1 MTVDLQEWVG
11 RTKIEEDVASGER
24 ARRLAV
30 LLGDEAAA
38 EPAVLFPLGH
48 WLQFPEDDVPMS
60 ELGDDGHALLGG
72 FMPPVGLTRRMWA
85 GSALEF
91 HSPIRPGQALARTST
106 IESVTEK
113 AGRRGPLCFV
123 VVRHEIS
130 ADGTL
135 ATIDRHTIVYREGT
149 APRGG
154 TPDGGRSQAES
165 AAAAPRS
172 HTSAPEGWDWVRTV
186 RPDEVMLF
194 RYSAL
199 TFNSHRIHYDHPYVT
214 GVEGYPGLIV
224 HGPLTATFLLDAF
237 LRNHPNTEVTGY
249 AFTAKSPVFV
259 NEQIHLVGRKAE
271 EGRYELEAVGP
282 GGVTVMTAGVTAG
295 ERR

>member
-1 MTVDLQEWVG
+1 M
-11 RTKIEEDVASGER
+11 
-24 ARRLAV
+24 
-30 LLGDEAAA
+30 LLGGEAAD
-38 EPAVLFPLGH
+38 EPTALFPLGH

-60 ELGDDGHALLGG
+60 ELGGDGHALLGG
-72 FMPPVGLTRRMWA
+72 FMPPVGLPRRMWA

-113 AGRRGPLCFV
+113 AGRSGPLCFV
-123 VVRHEIS
+123 VVRHDIS

-135 ATIDRHTIVYREGT
+135 ATVDRHTIVYREAT
-149 APRGG
+149 EPRAG
-154 TPDGGRSQAES
+154 TPDGGHRGAGS

-172 HTSAPEGWDWVRTV
+172 DTPAPEGWDWVRTV

-214 GVEGYPGLIV
+214 EVEGYPGLIV

-237 LRNHPNTEVTGY
+237 LRIHPNTEVTGY
-249 AFTAKSPVFV
+249 AFTAKAPVFV

-282 GGVTVMTAGVTAG
+282 CGVTVMTAGATT
-295 ERR
+295 EE